1 MDYKLTD
8 FLPTTKKECELRGWD
23 ELDVILFSGDAY
35 VDHPSFGPAILGR
48 ILEANGYRVA
58 IVPQPDWHGDFRDF
72 KKLGRPRLFFGV
84 SPGAM
89 DSMVNRYTA
98 NRRMRSEDAFSPDS
112 RHDMRPD
119 YPSIVYTQILKKLY
133 PDVPVALGGIEA
145 SLRRIS
151 HYDYWKD
158 ELRKCILC
166 DSGAD
171 LILYGMGERSIV
183 ELANALAEGKT
194 MDQIHEMP
202 QVAFYCKEKDIP
214 GGFKEDDIILHS
226 HEECLHNKKGQAENV
241 RHLEEEANKMHA
253 QRMIQETDGKY
264 VVVNPPFPLMT
275 TEELDAAFDLP
286 YTRLPH
292 PKYKGKTIPAYE
304 MIKFSVNLHRGC
316 FGGCSFCTISAHQ
329 GKFVVCRSKESILKE
344 VKKIIEMP
352 DFKGYLSDLGGPSA
366 NMYGMHGKN
375 QKACEVCK
383 RPSCV
388 NPQICPNLNT
398 DHSKLLEIYHAVDA
412 LPGIKKSFIGSGVR
426 YDLLLHKS
434 KDEKV
439 NQAAREYTREL
450 ITKHVSGR
458 LKVAPEHTSP
468 EVLKFMRKPSFDLF
482 YEFKRIF
489 DKINK
494 EEGLNQQIIPYF
506 ISSHPG
512 CHEED
517 MAELAVI
524 TKGLDFHLEQVQD
537 FTPTPMTISTETW
550 YTGYDPYTLEPV
562 FSAKTQKEKLAQRMF
577 FFWYKPEER
586 RAIESE
592 LRRIDRA
599 DLIDKLYDKKSFG
612 GNHGG
617 GFKGKKTNF
626 DDKAIG
632 STYDNPG
639 VGRGAKGKRGAG
651 RNAAEPN
658 GGRGR
663 GRNAADRFAPKGY
676 GNVGCYDEEKYLN
689 EGRPLNGKFS
699 RNGHAQQGRGNNT
712 PQGRSNNANANIR
725 DAVAAA
731 RAELRNQKEQGAGF
745 FKDKKKKSFNP
756 NFDTDNHNRK
766 NRYNSGDKNERGS
779 RDKNERGSGD
789 RNERGSGDRNERG
802 SGRGRGNQGRNE
814 GRGRRK

>member
-35 VDHPSFGPAILGR
+35 VDHPSFGSAILGR

-119 YPSIVYTQILKKLY
+119 YPSIVYTQILKKLF

-183 ELANALAEGKT
+183 ELANAFAEGKT
-194 MDQIHEMP
+194 MDEIHEMP

-214 GGFKEDDIILHS
+214 GGFKDDDIILHS

-253 QRMIQETDGKY
+253 QRMIQEVDGKY

-592 LRRIDRA
+592 LRRIGRS
-599 DLIDKLYDKKSFG
+599 DLIAKLYDKRDMRG
-612 GNHGG
+612 GH
-617 GFKGKKTNF
+617 TSARF
-626 DDKAIG
+626 DEKAVG

-639 VGRGAKGKRGAG
+639 VGRGARGKNRQGNSSYGSYSG
-651 RNAAEPN
+651 RN
-658 GGRGR
+658 
-663 GRNAADRFAPKGY
+663 GRNQSYQPKGY
-676 GNVGCYDEEKYLN
+676 GNVGCYDEDKYLN
-689 EGRPLNGKFS
+689 NGKPLNARNRHEGSQRPLS
-699 RNGHAQQGRGNNT
+699 PR
-712 PQGRSNNANANIR
+712 
-725 DAVAAA
+725 
-731 RAELRNQKEQGAGF
+731 ELAKSVKEQLKADKGSGF

-756 NFDTDNHNRK
+756 NFDEGNHRRGDVSQNRGNGNK
-766 NRYNSGDKNERGS
+766 NHEKGRNSGS
-779 RDKNERGSGD
+779 FTGD
-789 RNERGSGDRNERG
+789 NRNKGN
-802 SGRGRGNQGRNE
+802 SGRRGKR
-814 GRGRRK
+814 